1 MNFAGRYSSQNTPDK
16 TASTVSDGLVASG
29 NARGQRWRTQ
39 DKYWQGYETTEKMNI
54 VYDQVGHGQQAWEK
68 IIAEAS
74 RKNGWRTRE
83 IQEELNIRAH
93 EKAMLKENPDYQS
106 PWGIQIIETTD
117 ENVKNFDKV
126 NKIKQVLSKDLKAYN
141 RTYKKKDIAPEYPD
155 EAPPEMING
164 YHPKLVKG
172 QEISNRF
179 NKLDPQS
186 AEAMP
191 KTGNPHIDAKVDK
204 AKKEG
209 KNKTIDAHYEP
220 KGNPLME
227 KKNLESKEHKS
238 SGKGMKSFQQFF
250 NPADIKPEY
259 PDQEPPEMVNG
270 YHPKLVD
277 DQEISNRYN
286 KLDPQSAEAMP
297 KTGNP
302 HIDAKVEKAKNK
314 PK

>member
-1 MNFAGRYSSQNTPDK
+1 MDAATAASTAASTAERKKKKKKTQYAHYKPRGRVITESSFTPRQRKILKELKKPIVIKEAPKKYKMNFAGKYSSQNTPDK
-16 TASTVSDGLVASG
+16 TASTVSDALVASG
-29 NARGQRWRTQ
+29 NAKGQKWRVE
-39 DKYWQGYETTEKMNI
+39 DNYWAGYETTEKMNI
-54 VYDQVGHGQQAWEK
+54 IYDRVGHGQQAWEK

-106 PWGIQIIETTD
+106 PWGIEIIETTD

-209 KNKTIDAHYEP
+209 KN
-220 KGNPLME
+220 LQR
-227 KKNLESKEHKS
+227 L
-238 SGKGMKSFQQFF
+238 
-250 NPADIKPEY
+250 
-259 PDQEPPEMVNG
+259 
-270 YHPKLVD
+270 
-277 DQEISNRYN
+277 RR
-286 KLDPQSAEAMP
+286 
-297 KTGNP
+297 
-302 HIDAKVEKAKNK
+302 
-314 PK
+314 